1 MCLAL
6 RSNSACVFSRSHR
19 RTIGVNELDLG
30 NELHVVAPFICI
42 SATTFRNCTKRTGVT
57 GCYVG
62 ANAVG
67 NLQGIRLPEFP
78 RPNKIVAGTRCIIGA
93 PT

>member
-1 MCLAL
+1 M
-6 RSNSACVFSRSHR
+6 
-19 RTIGVNELDLG
+19 
-30 NELHVVAPFICI
+30 
-42 SATTFRNCTKRTGVT
+42 TFRNCTKRTGVT

-67 NLQGIRLPEFP
+67 NLQGIRSPEFP

-93 PT
+93 NIIGLAFKIDAERQPPCATEFSRK